1 MCPNFENRK
10 KGLNHS
16 NLIRTGD
23 TGGRYRIHK
32 VVVYLPN
39 ILMVAEETASPYA
52 FLAWQVYT
60 PLSSGYTDSRSR
72 AT

>member
-1 MCPNFENRK
+1 MSKFRKSKTRAKSLQPN
-10 KGLNHS
+10 
-16 NLIRTGD
+16 TGD
-23 TGGRYRIHK
+23 KGGRYRIHK